1 MVSAW
6 HFELGVLLNKWLKY
20 LFPNLQ
26 NYPPPNSNSDD
37 NDELVSPNIIN
48 EQDINNID
56 GLKDR
61 KKNERI

>member
-6 HFELGVLLNKWLKY
+6 HFESGVLLNKWLKY

-48 EQDINNID
+48 EQDIDNID
-56 GLKDR
+56 
-61 KKNERI
+61 